1 MICLGF
7 TKLGAVLIHGEE
19 HLIHSYFVENLDFK
33 KFKRSHAR
41 SDGRNMH
48 KRENINILLGKGGMY
63 IHIEEDCIET
73 RETRPCSL
81 YIQPPSPCHTF
92 HFQDFSL
99 YHGKIGKLKSSH
111 LEK

>member
-48 KRENINILLGKGGMY
+48 KRENINIFWGKGEY
-63 IHIEEDCIET
+63 IFILRRIA
-73 RETRPCSL
+73 
-81 YIQPPSPCHTF
+81 
-92 HFQDFSL
+92 
-99 YHGKIGKLKSSH
+99 
-111 LEK
+111 